1 MKRGI
6 KVESRGIHEVGF
18 IRKKR
23 RRLDSRERVIDS
35 EVQFEGRKMQLF
47 LFFAFKTYLRSLVTS
62 SLPSSHRHC
71 FILVRL
77 LLSLS
82 LPMCHCL
89 SVYIETN
96 NVQTIL
102 MMMISI
108 N

>member
-1 MKRGI
+1 M
-6 KVESRGIHEVGF
+6 
-18 IRKKR
+18 
-23 RRLDSRERVIDS
+23 IDS

-82 LPMCHCL
+82 PYVSLSLCL
-89 SVYIETN
+89 YRDKQCANYTN
-96 NVQTIL
+96 DDD
-102 MMMISI
+102 
-108 N
+108 